1 MFLPCSLNSE
11 KDLLAASYPWL
22 KMISILILLVSKVP
36 NLHNSSGSMTQS
48 QRVNFCMVVCLL
60 HNSPNIPKKSCKK
73 DSLFVFLVMQGKKE
87 LTPKMLYQIHLQD
100 LIPEHNF
107 YRLLDKAID
116 FRFLYK
122 ATQDYYGDEGQES
135 IDPVVFFKICLV
147 GYLNNINSDRKLI
160 EYCSNCLDIRLFVRY
175 DIDEALPW
183 HSTISRTRQLYGEEV
198 FMELFKKIL
207 SLCVEKGMVR
217 GKRQAVDSAFIKANA
232 SMDSLVEKE
241 VLEDVDYYAQELN
254 EKSEYK
260 VSQTRKKLVDQH
272 HDWKTETYKGQ
283 PKGSTKG
290 DRKDENGNLIRPKY
304 LSNHTHY
311 SPTDPDARVSVKPG
325 KARQLN
331 YFGQLAVDDQH
342 HVITGACADFA
353 DKRDSQCL
361 EQIVELTKENLE
373 ENQIEL
379 GEVLADAGYSS
390 GEALKYLN
398 DNNINAWMPNFGQYV
413 PEREGF
419 VYNKAENHY
428 QCTKEGGNQA
438 KLLFK
443 GEKTDSKGYT
453 KRTYR
458 SSESDCK
465 KCPLREQCCGMK
477 TNFKK
482 IDDSIH
488 KELYDKMHQKLT
500 QNPDYVKRMVKVRS
514 KTVEPV
520 LGTLINFTS
529 MKRVNTR
536 GIQQANKHVLMA
548 ALTYNL
554 KKYLKFISKKPKSIA
569 QIVSMEQGKL
579 STCLKTIILNVKR
592 YFLSLTFFRNTNFLQ
607 KTNLA

>member
-1 MFLPCSLNSE
+1 
-11 KDLLAASYPWL
+11 
-22 KMISILILLVSKVP
+22 
-36 NLHNSSGSMTQS
+36 
-48 QRVNFCMVVCLL
+48 
-60 HNSPNIPKKSCKK
+60 
-73 DSLFVFLVMQGKKE
+73 MQGKKE
-87 LTPKMLYQIHLQD
+87 LIPKMLYQVHLQD
-100 LIPEHNF
+100 LIPEHNY
-107 YRLLDKAID
+107 YRILDKAID

-160 EYCSNCLDIRLFVRY
+160 EYCSNCLDVRLFIRY

-198 FMELFKKIL
+198 FMELFKKVL

-241 VLEDVDYYAQELN
+241 VLDDVDYYAQELN
-254 EKSEYK
+254 DNSEYK

-272 HDWKTETYKGQ
+272 HDWKTEAYKGM
-283 PKGSTKG
+283 PKGSTQG

-373 ENQIEL
+373 ENQLEL

-398 DNNINAWMPNFGQYV
+398 DNKINAWMPNFGQYV

-419 VYNKAENHY
+419 VFNKTENYY
-428 QCTKEGGNQA
+428 QCTKVGGNQA

-500 QNPDYVKRMVKVRS
+500 QNPEYAKRMVKVRS

-520 LGTLINFTS
+520 LGTLINFLN

-548 ALTYNL
+548 AMTYNL
-554 KKYLKFISKKPKSIA
+554 KKYLKFIAKKPKSQA
-569 QIVSMEQGKL
+569 QVVSIKQGEENA
-579 STCLKTIILNVKR
+579 CLKT
-592 YFLSLTFFRNTNFLQ
+592 FLVNLKNTFLRHLIFRNSNLLS
-607 KTNLA
+607 KINLA